1 MPYQKVT
8 LIEDLP
14 ELEQVEKTENNI
26 QDDRVRRFL
35 RPGSNIKNLPQQSGM
50 YIDQQLPPQMQMPPQ
65 MPPVYHRDEK
75 IVETYTPPKI
85 CCQDVYEHINDCQIC
100 KKFYKTDNT
109 VYLIIIAIL
118 TLVCALLLKKVL
130 KV

>member
-14 ELEQVEKTENNI
+14 ELEQVEKNENHI
-26 QDDRVRRFL
+26 QDNRVRRFL
-35 RPGSNIKNLPQQSGM
+35 RSGTNINNLPQQSGM
-50 YIDQQLPPQMQMPPQ
+50 YNEPPQMYEPPQ
-65 MPPVYHRDEK
+65 IQPPPVHYRDEK

-85 CCQDVYEHINDCQIC
+85 YCQDVYEHINECKICQ
-100 KKFYKTDNT
+100 KFYKTDNT

>member
-35 RPGSNIKNLPQQSGM
+35 RPGSNIKKLPPQSGM
-50 YIDQQLPPQMQMPPQ
+50 YIDSPEMEMQMQIQP
-65 MPPVYHRDEK
+65 PPVYHRDEK

-85 CCQDVYEHINDCQIC
+85 CCQDVYDHINDCQIC